1 MTGLLIAGRMI
12 DPRGRAAPGWIA
24 IEGGRVAATGRGRPP
39 GTPDVE
45 HDGLLAPGLVD
56 LQVNGAAGRDALD
69 GGDALD
75 AIDDVLARRGV
86 TSWLAALPT
95 AEDDRIEA
103 LVAAVADRVA
113 EPGHGLAGLHL
124 EGPFLSPEHAGSH
137 RRELLRAP
145 SSGVPGHYADPSV
158 RLVTIAP
165 ELDGALTL
173 IRTLR
178 RRGVA
183 VALGHSGA
191 DAETAR
197 RGLDAGA
204 TLVTHLFNA
213 MGPLAHRAPGIAGV
227 ALTDPRARPCVI
239 ADGVHVDPI
248 VLRLC
253 RAAAGRR
260 VVLVSDAS
268 APAAAGPGTY
278 RLGGS
283 LVAADASGTV
293 RTEAGTLAGSGV
305 LLDGMVRRWA
315 RLAGASV
322 PAALAAASWRPA
334 HAIGLAPLDPGAP
347 ADVVLLSEVGE
358 TVRILRLGR
367 WLEPSRAGEG

>member
-1 MTGLLIAGRMI
+1 VTGLLVAGRML
-12 DPRGRAAPGWIA
+12 DPRGRAAPGWIE
-24 IEGGRVAATGRGRPP
+24 IEGGRVAASGRGRPP
-39 GTPDVE
+39 GTPDID
-45 HDGLLAPGLVD
+45 HDGIVAPGLVD
-56 LQVNGAAGRDALD
+56 LQVNGAAGREALE

-75 AIDDVLARRGV
+75 AIDDVLAGRGV

-103 LVAAVADRVA
+103 VLADVADRVA
-113 EPGHGLAGLHL
+113 EPGHGLAGVHL
-124 EGPFLSPEHAGSH
+124 EGPFLSPEHAGVH
-137 RRELLRAP
+137 RRALLRAP
-145 SSGVPGHYADPSV
+145 SSGVPSHYADPSV
-158 RLVTIAP
+158 RLVTLAP
-165 ELDGALTL
+165 ELDGAPAL

-204 TLVTHLFNA
+204 RLVTHVFNA
-213 MGPLAHRAPGIAGV
+213 MGPLGHRAPGIAGV

-239 ADGVHVDPI
+239 ADGIHVDPI

-283 LVAADASGTV
+283 PVAADASGSV

-305 LLDGMVRRWA
+305 LLDVMVRRWV

-322 PAALAAASWRPA
+322 PAALAAATWRPA
-334 HAIGLAPLDPGAP
+334 QTIGLAPLDPGAP
-347 ADVVLLSEVGE
+347 ADVVLLGEAGE
-358 TVRILRLGR
+358 TVRVLRLGR

>member
-1 MTGLLIAGRMI
+1 VTGPLIAGLLIG
-12 DPRGRAAPGWIA
+12 PGGGAAPGWIA
-24 IEGGRVAATGRGRPP
+24 IDGGRVTATGRGRPP

-45 HDGLLAPGLVD
+45 HDGLIAPGLVD
-56 LQVNGAAGRDALD
+56 LQVNGAAGREALE

-86 TSWLAALPT
+86 TGWLAALPT
-95 AEDDRIEA
+95 ADDDRIEA
-103 LVAAVADRVA
+103 LVTAAADRVA
-113 EPGHGLAGLHL
+113 EPGHGLAGVHL
-124 EGPFLSPEHAGSH
+124 EGPFLSPEHAGVH

-145 SSGVPGHYADPSV
+145 SSGVPRHYADPSV

-165 ELDGALTL
+165 ELDGSLAL
-173 IRTLR
+173 IRSLR
-178 RRGVA
+178 QRGVA

-197 RGLDAGA
+197 RGLEAGA
-204 TLVTHLFNA
+204 TLVTHVFNA

-227 ALTDPRARPCVI
+227 ALTDPRVRPCVI
-239 ADGVHVDPI
+239 ADGIHVDPI
-248 VLRLC
+248 VLQLC

-260 VVLVSDAS
+260 VILVSDAS
-268 APAAAGPGTY
+268 APAAAAPGTY
-278 RLGGS
+278 RLAGRE
-283 LVAADASGTV
+283 VTTDASGSV

-305 LLDGMVRRWA
+305 LLDVMVRRWI

-334 HAIGLAPLDPGAP
+334 QAIGLAPLDPGAP
-347 ADVVLLSEVGE
+347 ADLVLLSEAGE
-358 TVRILRLGR
+358 TVRVLRLGR
-367 WLEPSRAGEG
+367 WLEPSRAGGG